1 MVCEINPM
9 VSEASGDCGGI
20 LVGLVGCV
28 MPGQQKNKFF
38 VWLWNRVLDIS
49 YCNFRISLQVKTFS
63 HLKFRKMKLWE
74 VFQVFWMSR
83 HHTFVLRNIET
94 ALFQLLFVFICQAII
109 NNGFIIN
116 RICQKKGPESCF
128 IRMSEH
134 HGCDAGTFPENM
146 FFLS

>member
-1 MVCEINPM
+1 MLFARYIKILSQACHWR
-9 VSEASGDCGGI
+9 GGI

-28 MPGQQKNKFF
+28 MPGQKKTKFF
-38 VWLWNRVLDIS
+38 VWLWNRVFDIS

-116 RICQKKGPESCF
+116 RICQKRSRELF
-128 IRMSEH
+128 Y
-134 HGCDAGTFPENM
+134 
-146 FFLS
+146 